1 MIQGMKHDEK
11 AGKVDVDMTLGKAE
25 AADLD
30 AMLLPG
36 GALNAD
42 ALPVEKGAQAFARQM
57 EEAGNPIAIITHGSW
72 LLASAGLVKGH
83 TLTSYHTFKMTSA
96 TQAANGWMMRW
107 CTTRT
112 GSVAA
117 QPSDIPAF
125 NREMISLLVDRGVK
139 ANKAG

>member
-1 MIQGMKHDEK
+1 LQEAGAKTTVIAPKSGMIQGRKHDER
-11 AGKVDVDMTLGKAE
+11 ADKVDVGMTLGKAE

-42 ALPVEKGAQAFARQM
+42 ALRVEKGAQAFAKPM
-57 EEAGNPIAIITHGSW
+57 EAGKPIAVIGHGSW

-96 TQAANGWMMRW
+96 TRPPMG
-107 CTTRT
+107 
-112 GSVAA
+112 G
-117 QPSDIPAF
+117 
-125 NREMISLLVDRGVK
+125 
-139 ANKAG
+139 